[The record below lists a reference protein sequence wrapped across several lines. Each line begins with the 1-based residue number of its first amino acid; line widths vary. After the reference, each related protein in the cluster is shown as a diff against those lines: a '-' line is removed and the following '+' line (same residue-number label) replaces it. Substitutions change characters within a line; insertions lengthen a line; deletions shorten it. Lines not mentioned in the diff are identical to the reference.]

1 VLHAWAPLTTM
12 IFAQGVN
19 MVPTTETELQAAK
32 NQAFNE
38 ACERQV
44 AQDLAT
50 KEVLDTKAD
59 SASPKKAGCFSCFT
73 GTSLPG

>member
-12 IFAQGVN
+12 IFAQGIST
-19 MVPTTETELQAAK
+19 VPTTEKELQAAK

-38 ACERQV
+38 AYARQV
-44 AQDLAT
+44 AQDL
-50 KEVLDTKAD
+50 LDTKAD
-59 SASPKKAGCFSCFT
+59 SASPKKAGCFSCCT